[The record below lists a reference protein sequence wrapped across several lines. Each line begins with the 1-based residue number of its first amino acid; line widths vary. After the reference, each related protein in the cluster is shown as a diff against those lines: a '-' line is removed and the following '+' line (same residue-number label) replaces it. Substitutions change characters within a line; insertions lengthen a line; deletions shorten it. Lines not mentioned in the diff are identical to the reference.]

1 MWDPHFPR
9 VPLYACAN
17 WYFNPLCYRS
27 RGMNFNFPTK
37 KGTGVERLLPHGT
50 VESIDLIYK
59 LCTYDPDERMTAK
72 QALKHSYFKELR

>member
-1 MWDPHFPR
+1 
-9 VPLYACAN
+9 
-17 WYFNPLCYRS
+17 
-27 RGMNFNFPTK
+27 MNFNFPTK